1 MNENQMNSKKAY
13 ANSKPFESRQAQ
25 IEKLQNKFEY
35 QERTVMPKG
44 ARLPGLVI
52 SDDDRR
58 EQIKVIHNK
67 NQFDSVIKNDKRAEL
82 ERLYNNIIKEIDE
95 RYHHMNEMKK
105 LGKNVD
111 NVMMQEI
118 KERIQDMKNLEKMI
132 EEYDK
137 EHNNK

>member
-1 MNENQMNSKKAY
+1 MSSKKAY
-13 ANSKPFESRQAQ
+13 ANSQPFESREKQ

-44 ARLPGLVI
+44 AILPGLI
-52 SDDDRR
+52 ITDDNRK
-58 EQIKVIHNK
+58 EQIKTIHNK
-67 NQFDSVIKNDKRAEL
+67 NEFDNVIKNDKRAEL

-95 RYHHMNEMKK
+95 RYKHMNEMKK

-111 NVMMQEI
+111 NVIMAEI

-137 EHNNK
+137 EHAQKK